1 MKVAEP
7 QFSFLRGLLKRATG
21 VCIDDSKQYLVA
33 ARLLPI
39 VRQRKLPGIET
50 LIDRV
55 KHGGDPSLER
65 DVLCAMM
72 THETSFF
79 RDQAPF
85 EALRR
90 IIADLAGRRARERS
104 LVIWSAACSTG
115 QEPYSIAMLLH
126 EHFRDLLAAW
136 RVRII
141 ASDFSEAAL
150 ARAREGVYSGL
161 ETARGL
167 TPQLLAKHFR
177 PLQGKWSVT
186 HECRRLVEFRQL
198 NLVGPWPPMPP
209 CDVIF
214 LRNVMLYFDVPT
226 RAALVGRMKRALR
239 PDGAMFLG
247 GAETLIGV
255 DDGWDRIADAG
266 SCHYRPKGRSPTAAT
281 RGPGS

>member
-7 QFSFLRGLLKRATG
+7 HYSFLRGLLKRRTG
-21 VCIDDSKQYLVA
+21 VCIDDSKQYLVV

-39 VRQRKLPGIET
+39 VRQRNLAGIEA
-50 LIDRV
+50 LLDLVQR
-55 KHGGDPSLER
+55 GPDASLER

-79 RDQAPF
+79 RDRAPF
-85 EALRR
+85 DALRR
-90 IIADLAGRRARERS
+90 IVADLATRRAREKS

-115 QEPYSIAMLLH
+115 QEPYSIAMLLQ
-126 EHFRDLLAAW
+126 EHFRDLLATW
-136 RVRII
+136 RIRII
-141 ASDFSEAAL
+141 ASDYSESAL
-150 ARAREGVYSGL
+150 TKAREGIYGGL

-167 TPQLLAKHFR
+167 TPPLLAKYFR
-177 PLQGKWSVT
+177 PLQGKWSVV
-186 HECRRLVEFRQL
+186 HDCRRLVEFRQL
-198 NLVGPWPPMPP
+198 NLVSSWPPMPP

-255 DDGWDRIADAG
+255 DDGWDRIADVG
-266 SCHYRPKGRSPTAAT
+266 SCHYRPRS
-281 RGPGS
+281 RGPSADARRPGS